1 MIEKEKAQREIIT
14 TEIRKVT
21 KGMKNKQTNE
31 QTNKQKNKTRITG
44 KQNG

>member
-21 KGMKNKQTNE
+21 KGMKNKQTN
-31 QTNKQKNKTRITG
+31 KQKKQKTRITG